1 MKTKQVQAPLTKM
14 LTGMKGFD
22 EISNGGLP
30 RARTTLVMGGP
41 GCGKTV
47 FALQTL
53 VNGARDG
60 GEAGLFVAFEE
71 STRQIIANAATFG
84 WDLPALQRK
93 KLFFLDAHLSP
104 DIVTAGDFDLEG
116 MLGLLEV
123 KAREMGATRIVF
135 DGIDVLLG
143 LLDNSIRERRE
154 IYRIRDW
161 LQRTGLTGIITQK
174 MGADGD
180 ARYGFL
186 QFMVDCVVAL
196 RHRVVDG
203 SAFRNLRIVKYRGSG
218 FAGDEFPIALSADG
232 LQLTNRGPTELKYEV
247 SNVRVSSGLA
257 RLDVMLRGGYHR
269 GSNVLISG
277 APGTAKSTLSG
288 LFAAAACERGDR
300 TLYVSF
306 DEGANQI
313 VRNLRSVGI
322 HLEPHLKSGMLS
334 MYSTRTRGPN
344 IEDQFA
350 DLRARVRL
358 HKPKCMVIDPLSAL
372 SSKLSHLASADAAQQ
387 FLDFLK
393 TQSITVV
400 NTSLMEGIK
409 TDEATAT
416 GISTI
421 ADTWIHLSYV
431 VQDGERNRA
440 LTIVKSRGTGHSN
453 QVRELT
459 LSDQGVT
466 LTDVF
471 MAQGKVLMGVA
482 RWEWEQDE
490 KAAHETQ
497 KVATVLKRLQLKVAQ
512 AEAEARLQVIQTE
525 IDARKAEMA
534 VLALATG
541 SAKDLRA
548 KDREVLRRM
557 RHGDEMPA
565 TEKAL
570 KRPAAGRR
578 VRAGKRAGG

>member
-1 MKTKQVQAPLTKM
+1 MKKLRQAPLTKM
-14 LTGMKGFD
+14 LTGMQGFD
-22 EISNGGLP
+22 EISYGGLP

-53 VNGARDG
+53 VNGARDA

-71 STRQIIANAATFG
+71 STARITANAATFG
-84 WDLPALQRK
+84 WDLPALQRR

-104 DIVTAGDFDLEG
+104 DVVTAGDFDLEG
-116 MLGLLEV
+116 MLALLEV
-123 KAREMGATRIVF
+123 KAREMGATRVVF

-143 LLDNSIRERRE
+143 LLDDSVRERRE

-174 MGADGD
+174 MTVDGD
-180 ARYGFL
+180 SRYGFL
-186 QFMVDCVVAL
+186 QFMVDCVIAL

-218 FAGDEFPIALSADG
+218 FAGDEFPIALCSDG
-232 LQLTNRGPTELKYEV
+232 LQLTNRGPTELKYDV
-247 SNVRVSSGLA
+247 SNQRVSSGLG
-257 RLDVMLRGGYHR
+257 RLDSMLRGGYHR

-288 LFAAAACERGDR
+288 LFAAAACARGER

-306 DEGANQI
+306 DEGASQI

-322 HLEPHLKSGMLS
+322 HLEPHLKSGILS

-350 DLRARVRL
+350 DLRARVRA
-358 HKPKCMVIDPLSAL
+358 HKPKCMIIDPLSAL

-393 TQSITVV
+393 TQAITVV

-497 KVATVLKRLQLKVAQ
+497 KVATVLKRLQLQVAQ

-525 IDARKAEMA
+525 INARKAEMS

-541 SAKDLRA
+541 SAKSLRA
-548 KDREVLRRM
+548 HDREVLRKM
-557 RHGDEMPA
+557 RHGDETEPPSKKTPA
-565 TEKAL
+565 K
-570 KRPAAGRR
+570 PASPRARRGTRAGR
-578 VRAGKRAGG
+578 

>member
-1 MKTKQVQAPLTKM
+1 MKAKSKHAPLTKM
-14 LTGMKGFD
+14 LTGIQGFD
-22 EISNGGLP
+22 EISGGGLP
-30 RARTTLVMGGP
+30 RARCTLVIGGP

-53 VNGARDG
+53 VNGARDNN
-60 GEAGLFVAFEE
+60 EAGLFVAFEE
-71 STRQIIANAATFG
+71 SPRQIIANAATFG
-84 WDLPALQRK
+84 WDLASLQKK

-104 DIVTAGDFDLEG
+104 DVVTAGDFDLEG

-123 KAREMGATRIVF
+123 KARELRATRIVF
-135 DGIDVLLG
+135 DGLDVLLG
-143 LLDNSIRERRE
+143 LLDDPTRERRE
-154 IYRIRDW
+154 VYRIRDW
-161 LQRTGLTGIITQK
+161 LQKTGMTGIITQK

-180 ARYGFL
+180 ERYGFL

-218 FAGDEFPIALSADG
+218 FAGDEFPIALSPDG
-232 LQLTNRGPTELKYEV
+232 LQLTNRGPSELKYAV
-247 SNVRVSSGLA
+247 SDERVSSGLS
-257 RLDVMLRGGYHR
+257 RLDSMLRGGYHR

-288 LFAAAACERGDR
+288 LFAVAACARGER

-306 DEGANQI
+306 DEGASQI
-313 VRNLRSVGI
+313 IRNLQSVGI
-322 HLEPHLKSGMLS
+322 RLQPHVTSGLLS

-350 DLRARVRL
+350 DLRARVKL

-372 SSKLSHLASADAAQQ
+372 SSKLSHVASADAAQQ

-393 TQSITVV
+393 TQAITVV
-400 NTSLMEGIK
+400 NTSLMDGIK

-459 LSDQGVT
+459 LSNDGVT

-490 KAAHETQ
+490 KAAQETAH
-497 KVATVLKRLQLKVAQ
+497 VATVLKRLQLQVAQ

-525 IDARKAEMA
+525 INARAAEME
-534 VLALATG
+534 VLTLATG
-541 SAKDLRA
+541 SARSQRVT
-548 KDREVLRRM
+548 DREVLRQM
-557 RHGDEMPA
+557 RHGDA
-565 TEKAL
+565 VAVVAKAPRHT
-570 KRPAAGRR
+570 KTTREPRKAR
-578 VRAGKRAGG
+578 

>member
-1 MKTKQVQAPLTKM
+1 MKAKSAHAPLTKM
-14 LTGMKGFD
+14 PTGIQGFD
-22 EISNGGLP
+22 EVSFGGLP
-30 RARTTLVMGGP
+30 RGRTTLVVGGP

-53 VNGARDG
+53 VNGARDS
-60 GEAGLFVAFEE
+60 GEAGIFVAFEE
-71 STRQIIANAATFG
+71 HTQQLIANAATFG

-93 KLFFLDAHLSP
+93 KLFFLDAQLSP
-104 DIVTAGDFDLEG
+104 DVVTAGDFDLEG
-116 MLGLLEV
+116 MLSLLEI
-123 KAREMGATRIVF
+123 KARQLNATRIVF

-143 LLDNSIRERRE
+143 LLDDPARERRE
-154 IYRIRDW
+154 VYRIRDW
-161 LQRTGLTGIITQK
+161 LRKTGLTGIITQK

-180 ARYGFL
+180 QRYGFL

-218 FAGDEFPIALSADG
+218 FAGDEFPIALAADG
-232 LQLTNRGPTELKYEV
+232 LQLTNRGPSELKYEV
-247 SNVRVSSGLA
+247 SNERVSSGLP
-257 RLDVMLRGGYHR
+257 RLDSMLRGGYHR

-288 LFAAAACERGDR
+288 LFAAAACLRGER

-306 DEGANQI
+306 DEGASQI
-313 VRNLRSVGI
+313 IRNLQSVGI
-322 HLEPHLKSGMLS
+322 RLEPHVKSGVLS

-350 DLRARVRL
+350 DLRARVKL

-393 TQSITVV
+393 TQGITVV

-459 LSDQGVT
+459 LSSEGVS

-490 KAAHETQ
+490 KAAQETAH
-497 KVATVLKRLQLKVAQ
+497 VATVLKRLQLQVAQ

-525 IDARKAEMA
+525 INARAAEME
-534 VLALATG
+534 VLTLATG
-541 SAKDLRA
+541 SARTQRVT
-548 KDREVLRRM
+548 DREVLRQM
-557 RHGDEMPA
+557 RHGDAVATKATTPA
-565 TEKAL
+565 SRRK
-570 KRPAAGRR
+570 GR
-578 VRAGKRAGG
+578 

>member
-1 MKTKQVQAPLTKM
+1 MKTKSLQAPLTKVP
-14 LTGMKGFD
+14 TGIQGFD
-22 EISNGGLP
+22 EISSGGLP
-30 RARTTLVMGGP
+30 RGRTTLVMGGP

-53 VNGARDG
+53 VNGARDA

-71 STRQIIANAATFG
+71 HTRQLIANAATFG
-84 WDLPALQRK
+84 WDLPALQKKK
-93 KLFFLDAHLSP
+93 KLFFLDAQLSP
-104 DIVTAGDFDLEG
+104 DVVTAGDFDLEG
-116 MLGLLEV
+116 MLSLLEV
-123 KAREMGATRIVF
+123 KAKELGATRVVF
-135 DGIDVLLG
+135 DGIDVLLA
-143 LLDNSIRERRE
+143 LLDNPALERRE

-161 LQRTGLTGIITQK
+161 LQRTRLTGIITQK
-174 MGADGD
+174 MSAEGD
-180 ARYGFL
+180 HRYGFL

-218 FAGDEFPIALSADG
+218 FAGDEFPIALSTEG
-232 LQLTNRGPTELKYEV
+232 LQLTNRGPTELRYDV
-247 SNVRVSSGLA
+247 SNERVSSGLP
-257 RLDVMLRGGYHR
+257 RLDAMLRGGYHR

-288 LFAAAACERGDR
+288 LFAAAACKRGDR

-306 DEGANQI
+306 DEGASQI

-322 HLEPHLKSGMLS
+322 HLAPYVTSGMLS

-459 LSDQGVT
+459 LSDTGVT

-490 KAAHETQ
+490 KLAQENAT
-497 KVATVLKRLQLKVAQ
+497 VATELKRLQLQVAQ

-525 IDARKAEMA
+525 ISTRAAEMK
-534 VLALATG
+534 VLSLATG
-541 SAKDLRA
+541 SARSQRIS
-548 KDREVLRRM
+548 DREVLRRM
-557 RHGDEMPA
+557 RHGDDVPA
-565 TEKAL
+565 VPP
-570 KRPAAGRR
+570 PARKDR
-578 VRAGKRAGG
+578 

>member
-1 MKTKQVQAPLTKM
+1 MKTKKHQPPLAKM
-14 LTGMKGFD
+14 LTGIEGFD
-22 EISNGGLP
+22 EISYGGLP
-30 RARTTLVMGGP
+30 RGRSTLVMGGP

-53 VNGARDG
+53 VNGARDA

-71 STRQIIANAATFG
+71 SPRHIIANAGTFG
-84 WDLPALQRK
+84 WDLPGLQKK
-93 KLFFLDAHLSP
+93 KLFFLEAHLSP
-104 DIVTAGDFDLEG
+104 DVVTAGDFDLTG
-116 MLGLLEV
+116 MLGMLAV
-123 KAREMGATRIVF
+123 KARELGATRIVF
-135 DGIDVLLG
+135 DGVDVLLG
-143 LLDNSIRERRE
+143 LLDNPARERRE
-154 IYRIRDW
+154 VYRIRDW
-161 LQRTGLTGIITQK
+161 LHRTGLTAIMTQK
-174 MGADGD
+174 MGAESDQ
-180 ARYGFL
+180 RYGFL
-186 QFMVDCVVAL
+186 QFMVDCVVVL
-196 RHRVVDG
+196 RHSVVDG

-218 FAGDEFPIALSADG
+218 FAGDEFPIKVCPGG
-232 LQLTNRGPTELKYEV
+232 LELTSRGPSELKYEV
-247 SNVRVSSGLA
+247 SSERVSSGLA
-257 RLDVMLRGGYHR
+257 RLDAMLRGGYHR

-288 LFAAAACERGDR
+288 LFAAAACERGER

-313 VRNLRSVGI
+313 VRNLQSVRI
-322 HLEPHLKSGMLS
+322 RLAPHVASGLLS

-350 DLRARVRL
+350 DLRARVKL
-358 HKPKCMVIDPLSAL
+358 HRPRCMVIDPLSAL
-372 SSKLSHLASADAAQQ
+372 SSKLSHLASADATQQ

-393 TQSITVV
+393 TQSVTVV

-409 TDEATAT
+409 TDDSTAT

-459 LSDQGVT
+459 LSNDGVT

-490 KAAHETQ
+490 KAAQEKAH
-497 KVATVLKRLQLKVAQ
+497 VATELKRLQLQVAQ

-525 IDARKAEMA
+525 IDARTAEMK

-541 SAKDLRA
+541 SARSQGLA
-548 KDREVLRRM
+548 DRKVLREM
-557 RHGDEMPA
+557 RHGDDVPTA
-565 TEKAL
+565 A
-570 KRPAAGRR
+570 KRPRRTRKGR
-578 VRAGKRAGG
+578 